1 MIGTVTVN
9 GMVLSAMP
17 MGEYD
22 KRLTILTVERGKI
35 SAFARGA
42 RRPNSSLLACSQP
55 FSYGEFTMYAGRDSY
70 TVSAAQIEN
79 YFPGLRQEPER
90 AFLGMYFCEFADYF
104 TREGNDEREVLRLLY
119 QSLRALE
126 SGKFS
131 PALVRRIFEL
141 KLIAVEGEAPQVFEC
156 VRCRRGKGSAGS
168 RGSAA
173 CRLPQRP
180 DARGKGTGPA
190 GEQGPDARDKG
201 TGPAGEQ
208 GPDARDKGTGPA
220 GEQGPDAR
228 DKGTGPEEEQRPVN
242 GWEEEKQP
250 EEETLTHFLM
260 RRDGMIC
267 SKCAAELG
275 AGSDGEEGNAD
286 CRPVSAAC
294 LYAMQY
300 VIGTPS
306 AQLFRFTLKDGVL
319 EEFAAIVGQY
329 IKKHVDRE
337 MKALQVLE
345 SMPQ

>member
-55 FSYGEFTMYAGRDSY
+55 FSYGEFTVYAGRDSY

-90 AFLGMYFCEFADYF
+90 AFLGMYFCEFADYY

-131 PALVRRIFEL
+131 PSLVRRIFEL

-156 VRCRRGKGSAGS
+156 VRCRRRPGSAGS
-168 RGSAA
+168 RGPNV
-173 CRLPQRP
+173 RDGEVQP
-180 DARGKGTGPA
+180 DR
-190 GEQGPDARDKG
+190 EC
-201 TGPAGEQ
+201 
-208 GPDARDKGTGPA
+208 
-220 GEQGPDAR
+220 
-228 DKGTGPEEEQRPVN
+228 GPEEEKRTED
-242 GWEEEKQP
+242 GREADQP
-250 EEETLTHFLM
+250 AAQDALTHFLM

-267 SKCAAELG
+267 GKCATELD
-275 AGSDGEEGNAD
+275 AGPGGETGNAQ

-306 AQLFRFTLKDGVL
+306 VRLFRFVLKEEVL
-319 EEFAAIVGQY
+319 EEFAAVVGQY

-345 SMPQ
+345 SMSP